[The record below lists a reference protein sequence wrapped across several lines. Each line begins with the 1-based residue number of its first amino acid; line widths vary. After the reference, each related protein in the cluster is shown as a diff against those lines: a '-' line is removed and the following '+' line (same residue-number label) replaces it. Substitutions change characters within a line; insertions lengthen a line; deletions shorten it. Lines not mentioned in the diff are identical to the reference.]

1 MNFSAWSIRNPVPAI
16 LLFVMLTVAGLFA
29 FHGAKVQNF
38 PDVDL
43 PMITVMASLPG
54 TAPAQME
61 TEVARKLE
69 NAMATMK
76 GLRHLHTKV
85 QDGVATVSAEFRL
98 EKPPQEALDDTR
110 AAVARVRAD
119 LPAALRDPVI
129 SKVEFKNDPI
139 LTYTVASP
147 RMDDEALSWFVDDQ
161 ITRRLLAVPGVGSVI
176 RVGGVNREVRV
187 ELDPDRLLALRLS
200 AANVSRQL
208 VQVQREAPGGRTRL
222 GSGEQPVRMV
232 VAAPSASALA
242 AMEIPLPDG
251 HVVRLDQ
258 VATVTDGLAERRSGA
273 FLNGKPVVGFEILRT
288 TGAGDIDVANGVR
301 QALAV
306 LKTQQPDI
314 QITEAINAVDQVVEN
329 FEGSMSLLIEGALLA
344 VLVVW
349 IFLRDL
355 RATFVAAVAL
365 PLSIVPSFLFM
376 QWMGFTLN
384 LITLLSLSLVV
395 GILVDDAIVEIE
407 NIMRHLAQGKEPLV
421 AAREAADEI
430 GLAVIATTFALIAV
444 FLPTAFMTGLVG
456 KFFVQFGWTA
466 SIAVFFS
473 LVVARLLTPMMA
485 AHLLKKPSRPH
496 AEPFWMPAYLKAAR
510 WAFTHK
516 VATLA
521 IMGAFGI
528 ASCTPLLMGAIK
540 VDFIPPGDLSQTRIS
555 VELPPGSTFEQ
566 TRAIVDQVHAAV
578 TAHPHVTMVYAAVGG
593 GSTGGNLTGGV
604 AEARTANLTL
614 NLTPR
619 KERPGLTQQLI
630 ESELRTRLQDVAGA
644 RVNLA
649 ANVGYTLVLSGEDSD
664 LLAQHAA
671 TVEQELRSLTGI
683 GQVTSS
689 SSLQRPELIVRPD
702 TARAADQGV
711 ATDAIAETVRVAT
724 LGDYD
729 QLLPKL
735 NLSQRQVPIVV
746 RLPDEAM
753 RDPEL
758 LRQLTVPGARGPVPL
773 RDVAQVEIASGPAQI
788 NRLDRLRNV
797 NFEIELNGQA
807 LGDVQKRA
815 AALPSLSHLPPG
827 LFKNEIGP
835 AETSNELGRSFLL
848 AMGTGV
854 VCIYIVLVLLFHAWV
869 QPVTIL
875 GALLLSIPGAIL
887 ALFVT
892 GTNLSMPAMIGMIM
906 LMGITTKNS
915 ILLVEYAIVAQRDHG
930 MSRLEALLD
939 ACHKRARP
947 IVMTTLAMGAGML
960 PIALGL
966 GADPSFRAPMAI
978 VVIGGLVTSTFLSL
992 LVIPVLYEVVDDC
1005 VQRCTPKRWMA
1016 AREGVSIVR
1025 TFPNP

>member
-16 LLFVMLTVAGLFA
+16 LLFVMLTVAGLFS
-29 FHGAKVQNF
+29 FHAAKVQNF

-76 GLRHLHTKV
+76 GLRHLHTTV
-85 QDGVATVSAEFRL
+85 QDGTAIVSAEFRL

-110 AAVARVRAD
+110 AAVDRVRAD
-119 LPAALRDPVI
+119 LPAALRDPII
-129 SKVEFKNDPI
+129 SKIEFKNDPI
-139 LTYTVASP
+139 LTYTVASQH
-147 RMDDEALSWFVDDQ
+147 MDDEALSWFVDDQ
-161 ITRRLLAVPGVGSVI
+161 ITRRLLAVPGVGAVT
-176 RVGGVNREVRV
+176 RVGGVSREVRV

-200 AANVSRQL
+200 AADVSRQL
-208 VQVQREAPGGRTRL
+208 GQMQREAPGGRTRL
-222 GSGEQPVRMV
+222 GSGEQTVRIV
-232 VAAPSASALA
+232 VTAPSAAALA
-242 AMEIPLPDG
+242 AIEIPLSDG

-258 VATVTDGLAERRSGA
+258 VATVTDALAERRSGA

-288 TGAGDIDVANGVR
+288 TGAGDIDVATGVR

-306 LKTQQPDI
+306 LKTEQPDI
-314 QITEAINAVDQVVEN
+314 ELTEAFNAVDQVVEN
-329 FEGSMSLLIEGALLA
+329 FEGSMSLLIEGAVLA

-349 IFLRDL
+349 LFLRDI
-355 RATFVAAVAL
+355 RATFVVAVAL
-365 PLSIVPSFLFM
+365 PLSIIPTFLFM
-376 QWMGFTLN
+376 QWIGFTLN
-384 LITLLSLSLVV
+384 IITLLSLSLVV

-430 GLAVIATTFALIAV
+430 GLAVIATTFTLIAV
-444 FLPTAFMTGLVG
+444 FLPTAFMKGLAG

-485 AHLLKKPSRPH
+485 AYLLKKPTRPH
-496 AEPFWMPAYLKAAR
+496 AEPFWMAAYLKAAR

-516 VATLA
+516 GATLA
-521 IMGAFGI
+521 IMVAFGM
-528 ASCTPLLMGAIK
+528 ASCTPLLTDAIK
-540 VDFIPPGDLSQTRIS
+540 GDFMPPDDLSQTRIS

-566 TRAIVDQVHAAV
+566 TRTITEQVHATVA
-578 TAHPHVTMVYAAVGG
+578 AHPHVQMVYAAIGG
-593 GSTGGNLTGGV
+593 GSAGGNSMGGV

-619 KERPGLTQQLI
+619 KKRPGLSQQHI
-630 ESELRTRLQDVAGA
+630 ERELRSRLQDVAGA
-644 RVNLA
+644 RIKVA
-649 ANVGYTLVLSGEDSD
+649 ANEAYTLVLSGEDTE
-664 LLAQHAA
+664 LLTQHAA

-702 TARAADQGV
+702 TARAADLGV
-711 ATDAIAETVRVAT
+711 TTDAIAETVRVAT

-729 QLLPKL
+729 QFLPKL

-746 RLPDEAM
+746 RLPDDAT
-753 RDPEL
+753 RDLEL

-773 RDVAQVEIASGPAQI
+773 RDVAEVEIASGPAQI

-807 LGDVQKRA
+807 LGDVQQRA

-827 LFKNEIGP
+827 LVKNDIGE
-835 AETSNELGRSFLL
+835 AETSNELGKSFLL

-854 VCIYIVLVLLFHAWV
+854 ACIYIVLVLLFHAWV

-906 LMGITTKNS
+906 LMGIATKNS

-930 MSRLEALLD
+930 MSRLDALLD

-960 PIALGL
+960 PIALGF

-978 VVIGGLVTSTFLSL
+978 VVIGGLITSTFLSL
-992 LVIPVLYEVVDDC
+992 LVIPVLYEVVDDL
-1005 VQRCTPKRWMA
+1005 VQRFTPRRWMA
-1016 AREGVSIVR
+1016 RWGGA
-1025 TFPNP
+1025 